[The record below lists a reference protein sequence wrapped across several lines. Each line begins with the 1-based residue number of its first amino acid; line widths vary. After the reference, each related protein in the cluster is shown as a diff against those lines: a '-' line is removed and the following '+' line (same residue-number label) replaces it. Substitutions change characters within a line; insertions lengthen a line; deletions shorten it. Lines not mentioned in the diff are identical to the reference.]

1 MGNKSCLT
9 VALCLFLASFALAG
23 EYANVTYAEGGA
35 FRLVRAG
42 VSKTLDASSPE
53 VFGMEIMIGD
63 IISTGP
69 GTILELSI
77 HPVSASVQI
86 AENTSYSCG
95 SDDER
100 GELSRGELYYGRVRA
115 KVAKLTGTS
124 SFRISS
130 PSLVAG
136 VRGTDFGLDVI
147 APLSDTP
154 AVNRVFCFE
163 GLVAVSAADRPVL
176 ESVTVA
182 AGQMV
187 ETLAG
192 GAGSSKEE
200 RLVVKPIAEEVKTYW
215 EQKPGVGYVDGSLRG
230 EEPAE
235 SVIQWR
241 DEGGYLV
248 LDRPWPRTGTL
259 PSVKRQ
265 AAIPA
270 WASATL
276 MTLGSAVCSAV
287 SVHAQDTGPDQWYVE
302 AGYSAGWVMIGSGA
316 ALGLVTVLVK

>member
-1 MGNKSCLT
+1 MGNKSCL
-9 VALCLFLASFALAG
+9 AGSLLLLLASFLWADD
-23 EYANVTYAEGGA
+23 YANVTYAEGGS

-42 VSKTLDASSPE
+42 VSKTLEASSPE
-53 VFGMEIMIGD
+53 VFGMEIRIGD

-100 GELSRGELYYGRVRA
+100 GEFSRGELYYGRVRA

-147 APLSDTP
+147 APLTDTP

-163 GLVAVSAADRPVL
+163 GLVAVSAVDRPVV
-176 ESVTVA
+176 ESVTVSS
-182 AGQMV
+182 GQMV
-187 ETLAG
+187 ETLSGGTEAG
-192 GAGSSKEE
+192 KDQ
-200 RLVVKPIAEEVKTYW
+200 RLEVKPIAEEVKTYW
-215 EQKPGVGYVDGSLRG
+215 EQKPGVGYIDETSRDEVPV
-230 EEPAE
+230 EI
-235 SVIQWR
+235 VKQWR
-241 DEGGYLV
+241 EEGGFLV
-248 LDRPWPRTGTL
+248 LDRVWPRTGTL

-270 WASATL
+270 WASAAL

-287 SVHAQDTGPDQWYVE
+287 SVYAQDNGPDQWYVE
-302 AGYSAGWVMIGSGA
+302 AGYSAGWVMVGSGA
-316 ALGLVTVLVK
+316 ALGVLTVLLK